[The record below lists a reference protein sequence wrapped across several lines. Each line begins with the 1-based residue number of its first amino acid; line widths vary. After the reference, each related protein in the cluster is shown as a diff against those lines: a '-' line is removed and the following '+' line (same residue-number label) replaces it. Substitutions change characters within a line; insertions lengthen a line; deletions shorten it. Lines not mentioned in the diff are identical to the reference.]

1 MNLREFLALFL
12 LSFPPPEILRLSFF
26 PRITTRFFLTL
37 THRYYALCCQNFSYP
52 RKILVVCLSYFFQ
65 ICRCLPMNP
74 AKSEIVIFAKVI
86 AKSPILHVTG
96 FVDPPFHD
104 CPRRLKSVFAT
115 SRYRKYVSKA
125 RCYAPICN
133 NYPNL

>member
-1 MNLREFLALFL
+1 MHLDGKKLACLTGNLMHNLMNLV
-12 LSFPPPEILRLSFF
+12 
-26 PRITTRFFLTL
+26 FFLKGA
-37 THRYYALCCQNFSYP
+37 RSGQ
-52 RKILVVCLSYFFQ
+52 
-65 ICRCLPMNP
+65 
-74 AKSEIVIFAKVI
+74 
-86 AKSPILHVTG
+86 VTG

-115 SRYRKYVSKA
+115 SRYQKYVSKA